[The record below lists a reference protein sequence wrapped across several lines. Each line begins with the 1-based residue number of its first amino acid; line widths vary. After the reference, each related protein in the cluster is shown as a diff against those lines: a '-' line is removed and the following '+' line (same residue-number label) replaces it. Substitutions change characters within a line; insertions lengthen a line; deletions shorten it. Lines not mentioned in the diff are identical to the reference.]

1 MANIIGD
8 FSVTRLP
15 SNEVIE
21 GQICELKEDQNIEQG
36 LYFTGIPLITE
47 LIAAKKEGKEEY
59 TAGTY
64 TYSIQSVNHPD
75 LIKKKEKQV
84 MFRHTETI
92 NVVTAKSFNGVTTHC
107 PNCDIRDNEL
117 LEFIKAHIQRKSNPK
132 KFIVISG
139 VLHCENCDYYY
150 INKSLLQGLPNK
162 IKKDLGVQFADV
174 KIDEHGRIIRD
185 DWRGAADSILS
196 RNGYAADGS
205 VKSSERKDVIRHI
218 IKHNLGSYY
227 DIQSHLTWLINTRS
241 KRNPNAADIWRED
254 LDWLQLEFGKG
265 VAVKGKLR

>member
-1 MANIIGD
+1 MVKIIGS
-8 FSVTRLP
+8 FSIKRLP

-21 GQICELKEDQNIEQG
+21 GEICDSKEDQNIQKS

-47 LIAAKKEGKEEY
+47 LIAARIGGKEEY

-64 TYSIQSVNHPD
+64 KYVIQFIDHPD
-75 LIKKKEKQV
+75 LIKKKELQV
-84 MFRHTETI
+84 MFRSTETI
-92 NVVTAKSFNGVTTHC
+92 NIVTAKSFNGVTTHC

-117 LEFIKAHIQRKSNPK
+117 LQFIKAHIQRKSNPK

-139 VLHCENCDYYY
+139 VLQCANCDYYY
-150 INKSLLQGLPNK
+150 INRSLLQGLPNK
-162 IKKDLGVQFADV
+162 IKKDLGVQFAEV
-174 KIDEHGRIIRD
+174 KIDEHGRITRD

-218 IKHNLGSYY
+218 IKHNLGSNY

-241 KRNPNAADIWRED
+241 KRNPNAAVIWRED
-254 LDWLQLEFGKG
+254 LEWLQVEFSNGTLIKG
-265 VAVKGKLR
+265 ELR